1 MKFLLIN
8 FNVIIIPN
16 TSQKG
21 IFPIVKLSTVRLIFN
36 LRKHSDYKE
45 NLYLGRLM
53 NKIITLTGIL
63 CTLPVLADDIE
74 KISVFGQT
82 PLSSNISADANVI
95 GSAQIITTEDISRAQ
110 AMSLADHMR
119 NQLVSVN
126 ISDVQNNP
134 FQPDVQYRGFTA
146 SPLLG
151 LPQGIS
157 VYLNGVRFNEPFGD
171 TVNWD
176 LIPLAAL
183 DSVALY
189 SGSNPAFGQN
199 TLGGAL
205 SLKTKNGFSYT
216 DNEVDVLFGSFGQ
229 EQYSVQSGGNN
240 GDWGYYFIA
249 NSYKEDGW
257 RDFSQSELKQ
267 ALASLSYKDD
277 KNFVE
282 LTLAAN
288 DNEMTGNGAV
298 PEELMAIEGR
308 EAVYTHP
315 DRTNNDYKLI
325 SISSDSIINENL
337 SVQAN
342 GYYRQNEINSLNGDD
357 SDYEECDFDGET
369 LCEEDEED
377 ASLTPVDFVGF
388 AEGTPFSDITDT
400 IDPDDV
406 DGTLNDGATDN
417 TSYGFATQLIHVTS
431 FDNFEQEFV
440 FGLGM
445 DKADI
450 NFNSNTQFGILN
462 NDSADDD
469 RSVSSTGIFDSES
482 QVRLDVTTEQQYIF
496 ASYSMAFEQGI
507 TLNIAGRY
515 NNSHIVMNDLIDDG
529 EGSLDGNHKFN
540 RFNPAVGVNYQINNE
555 FTAKLSYSES
565 SRVPSPAELSC
576 ADEDDPCKLPNG
588 FVADPPLE
596 QVVAKTVEASL
607 LYNTDSVSAIATLFS
622 TKTIDDIIFQQAGST
637 SSEGYFVNIDKIQR
651 QGVELAY
658 SVAFEELYIGTS
670 YNYLKA
676 TFESPFV
683 SFSPVNP
690 LGANRQVTPGDIIP
704 GQPQHQIKLHAD
716 WTISQQMSVGAE
728 LIYASDSYYRGDEAN
743 ENKKIPSYSFV
754 NAYFSY
760 QINSQLSLSGKVN
773 NLFDRE
779 YETFGTYGEA
789 DEVLEGFYPDVDEP
803 YFVGPSRPRSLSVS
817 VNYKF

>member
-1 MKFLLIN
+1 MSRITALIS
-8 FNVIIIPN
+8 V
-16 TSQKG
+16 
-21 IFPIVKLSTVRLIFN
+21 
-36 LRKHSDYKE
+36 
-45 NLYLGRLM
+45 
-53 NKIITLTGIL
+53 L
-63 CTLPVLADDIE
+63 CALPVLADDIE
-74 KISVFGQT
+74 KISVIGQT
-82 PLSSNISADANVI
+82 PLSNSISADTNII
-95 GSAQIITTEDISRAQ
+95 GSAQYISVKDITRAQ
-110 AMSLADHMR
+110 ATSLADHMK

-205 SLKTKNGFSYT
+205 SLKTKNGFNYT
-216 DNEVDVLFGSFGQ
+216 DNEIDVRFGSFGQ
-229 EQYSVQSGGNN
+229 KQYTMQSGGNN
-240 GDWGYYFIA
+240 GHWGYYFIA
-249 NSYKEDGW
+249 NNYKEDGW

-267 ALASLSYKDD
+267 ALASFSYQND
-277 KNFVE
+277 NHFVE
-282 LTLAAN
+282 LLLAAN
-288 DNEMTGNGAV
+288 DNEMTGNGAA
-298 PEELMAIEGR
+298 PEELIAIEGR

-315 DRTNNDYKLI
+315 DRTNNDYKII
-325 SISSDSIINENL
+325 SIASDSVINNNL
-337 SVQAN
+337 SLQAN
-342 GYYRQNEINSLNGDD
+342 AYYRQNKINSLNGDD
-357 SDYEECDFDGET
+357 SDYEDCDFGAGET
-369 LCEEDEED
+369 LCEEDED
-377 ASLTPVDFVGF
+377 DGSLTQVDFVGYD
-388 AEGTPFSDITDT
+388 EGTLFSDIAT
-400 IDPDDV
+400 IDADVV

-417 TSYGFATQLIHVTS
+417 TSYGFATQLVHVSS
-431 FDNFEQEFV
+431 FDNYDQEIV

-450 NFNSNTQFGILN
+450 NFQSNTQFGILN
-462 NDSADDD
+462 NDSAQDD
-469 RSVSSTGIFDSES
+469 RSVSPTGFYDSES
-482 QVRLDVTTEQQYIF
+482 QVRLDVTTEQQYLF
-496 ASYSMAFEQGI
+496 ASYSMAFKYGL

-515 NNSHIVMNDLIDDG
+515 NNSHIIMNDLIDDG

-540 RFNPAVGVNYQINNE
+540 RFNPAIGVDYQINDE

-607 LYNTDSVSAIATLFS
+607 QYNTDSVSAIATIFS
-622 TKTIDDIIFQQAGST
+622 TKTVDDIIFQQAGST

-658 SVAFEELYIGTS
+658 SIAFNDISIGAS

-690 LGANRQVTPGDIIP
+690 LGANRQVSPGDIIP
-704 GQPQHQIKLHAD
+704 GQPQHQFKLHAD
-716 WTISQQMSVGAE
+716 WQINQDISIGTE
-728 LIYASDSYYRGDEAN
+728 FLYASDSYYRGDEAN
-743 ENKKIPSYSFV
+743 ENKKISSYSLI
-754 NAYFSY
+754 NAYFAY
-760 QINSQLSLSGKVN
+760 QITERFRLTAKVDN
-773 NLFDRE
+773 IFDHQ

-789 DEVLEGFYPDVDEP
+789 DEVLEDFYPDVESP
-803 YFVGPSRPRSLSVS
+803 YFVGPARPRSFSVN

>member
-1 MKFLLIN
+1 MN
-8 FNVIIIPN
+8 RIIALA
-16 TSQKG
+16 SMLCA
-21 IFPIVKLSTVRLIFN
+21 FTV
-36 LRKHSDYKE
+36 SAE
-45 NLYLGRLM
+45 G
-53 NKIITLTGIL
+53 
-63 CTLPVLADDIE
+63 IE
-74 KISVFGQT
+74 KIRVIGQT
-82 PLSSNISADANVI
+82 PLSSNMSQEKNII
-95 GSAQIITTEDISRAQ
+95 GSAQYVGAEDITRAQ
-110 AMSLADHMR
+110 ATSLADHIR

-183 DSVALY
+183 NSVALY

-205 SLKTKNGFSYT
+205 SLKTKNGFNYT
-216 DNEVDVLFGSFGQ
+216 DNEVDVRFGSFGQ
-229 EQYSVQSGGNN
+229 QQYTIQSGGNN
-240 GDWGYYFIA
+240 GDWGYYFIG

-257 RDFSQSELKQ
+257 RDFSKSELKQ
-267 ALASLSYKDD
+267 ALASFSYQND
-277 KNFVE
+277 NNYVE
-282 LTLAAN
+282 LLLAAN
-288 DNEMTGNGAV
+288 DNTMTGNGAA

-315 DRTNNDYKLI
+315 DQTNNDYKII
-325 SISSDSIINENL
+325 SLSSDSIINEQL
-337 SVQAN
+337 SFQAN
-342 GYYRQNEINSLNGDD
+342 AYYRQNKINSINGDD
-357 SDYEECDFDGET
+357 SDYEDCDFGAGET

-377 ASLTPVDFVGF
+377 GSLTMVNFVGYD
-388 AEGTPFSDITDT
+388 EGSLFSDISS
-400 IDPDDV
+400 IDADEV

-431 FDNFEQEFV
+431 FERYEQEV
-440 FGLGM
+440 IFGLGM

-450 NFNSNTQFGILN
+450 NFNSNTQFGILH
-462 NDSADDD
+462 NDSAEDD
-469 RSVSSTGIFDSES
+469 RSVSATGFFDSES
-482 QVRLDVTTEQQYIF
+482 QVRLDVTTEQQYVF
-496 ASYSMAFEQGI
+496 ASYSMAFDQGL

-515 NNSHIVMNDLIDDG
+515 NNSHIIMNDIIDDG
-529 EGSLDGNHKFN
+529 EGSLDGNHKFH
-540 RFNPAVGVNYQINNE
+540 RFNPAVGLDYQINNE

-596 QVVAKTVEASL
+596 QVVAKTIEASL
-607 LYNTDSVSAIATLFS
+607 VYNTDSVSAIATLFS
-622 TKTIDDIIFQQAGST
+622 TRTIDDIIFQQAGST
-637 SSEGYFVNIDKIQR
+637 SSEGFFVNIDKIQR
-651 QGVELAY
+651 QGLELAY
-658 SVAFEELYIGTS
+658 SVAFTEVTLGTS

-676 TFESPFV
+676 TFESPFI

-690 LGANRQVTPGDIIP
+690 RGANRQVNPGDVIP
-704 GQPQHQIKLHAD
+704 GQPQHQFKLHAD
-716 WTISQQMSVGAE
+716 WQINNEISVGTE
-728 LIYASDSYYRGDEAN
+728 LLYASDSYYRGDEAN
-743 ENKKIPSYSFV
+743 ENKKISAYSLI
-754 NAYFSY
+754 NLYFSY
-760 QINSQLSLSGKVN
+760 QITEQFRLSAKVD
-773 NLFDRE
+773 NLFDRQ
-779 YETFGTYGEA
+779 YQTFGTYGEA
-789 DEVLEGFYPDVDEP
+789 DEVLMDFYPDIDSP
-803 YFVGPSRPRSLSVS
+803 YFVGPARPRSFSVN

>member
-1 MKFLLIN
+1 M
-8 FNVIIIPN
+8 
-16 TSQKG
+16 S
-21 IFPIVKLSTVRLIFN
+21 R
-36 LRKHSDYKE
+36 
-45 NLYLGRLM
+45 
-53 NKIITLTGIL
+53 IITLTALTSLL
-63 CTLPVLADDIE
+63 CALPVLADDIE
-74 KISVFGQT
+74 KINVFGQT
-82 PLSSNISADANVI
+82 PLSNNMSEEKTII
-95 GSAQIITTEDISRAQ
+95 GSAQYISVKDITRAQ
-110 AMSLADHMR
+110 ATSLADHMR

-205 SLKTKNGFSYT
+205 SLKTKNGFNYT
-216 DNEVDVLFGSFGQ
+216 DNEADVRFGSFGQ
-229 EQYSVQSGGNN
+229 QQYTIQSGGNN
-240 GDWGYYFIA
+240 GDWGYYFIG

-257 RDFSQSELKQ
+257 RDFSKSELKQ
-267 ALASLSYKDD
+267 ALASFSYQND
-277 KNFVE
+277 NNYIE
-282 LTLAAN
+282 LLLAAN
-288 DNEMTGNGAV
+288 DNEMTGNGAA
-298 PEELMAIEGR
+298 PEELIAIEGR

-315 DRTNNDYKLI
+315 DQTNNDYKTI
-325 SISSDSIINENL
+325 SISSDSIINDQL
-337 SVQAN
+337 SLQAN
-342 GYYRQNEINSLNGDD
+342 AYYRQNKINSINGDD
-357 SDYEECDFDGET
+357 SDYEDCDFGAGET

-377 ASLTPVDFVGF
+377 GSLSLVDFVGYD
-388 AEGTPFSDITDT
+388 EGTLFSDISS
-400 IDPDDV
+400 IDADEV

-431 FDNFEQEFV
+431 FDSFEQEV
-440 FGLGM
+440 IFGLGM

-450 NFNSNTQFGILN
+450 NFNSNTQFGILH
-462 NDSADDD
+462 NDSAEDD
-469 RSVSSTGIFDSES
+469 RSVSATGFFDSES

-496 ASYSMAFEQGI
+496 ASYSMAFEQGF

-515 NNSHIVMNDLIDDG
+515 NNSHIIMNDIIDDG
-529 EGSLDGNHKFN
+529 EGSLDGNHKFH
-540 RFNPAVGVNYQINNE
+540 RFNPAVGVDYQINDE

-576 ADEDDPCKLPNG
+576 ADEEDPCKLPNG

-607 LYNTDSVSAIATLFS
+607 QYNTDSVSAIATLFS

-637 SSEGYFVNIDKIQR
+637 SSEGYFVNIDKILR

-658 SVAFEELYIGTS
+658 SVAFNEVTVGSS

-690 LGANRQVTPGDIIP
+690 RGPNRQVSPGDIIP
-704 GQPQHQIKLHAD
+704 GQPQHQFKLHAD
-716 WTISQQMSVGAE
+716 WQINQKMSVGTE
-728 LIYASDSYYRGDEAN
+728 LLYASDSYYRGDEAN
-743 ENKKIPSYSFV
+743 ENKQISAYSLV

-760 QINSQLSLSGKVN
+760 QITERFRLSAKVDN
-773 NLFDRE
+773 IFDHQ
-779 YETFGTYGEA
+779 YDTFGTYGEA
-789 DEVLEGFYPDVDEP
+789 DEVLEDFYPDIESP
-803 YFVGPSRPRSLSVS
+803 YFVGPARPRSFSVN

>member
-1 MKFLLIN
+1 MSRITALI
-8 FNVIIIPN
+8 
-16 TSQKG
+16 S
-21 IFPIVKLSTVRLIFN
+21 L
-36 LRKHSDYKE
+36 
-45 NLYLGRLM
+45 
-53 NKIITLTGIL
+53 L

-74 KISVFGQT
+74 KINIIGQT
-82 PLSSNISADANVI
+82 PLSSNMSADANII
-95 GSAQIITTEDISRAQ
+95 GSAQHVSVEDITRAQ
-110 AMSLADHMR
+110 AISLADHMR
-119 NQLVSVN
+119 NQLVSVHIN
-126 ISDVQNNP
+126 DVQNNP

-205 SLKTKNGFSYT
+205 SLKTKNGFNYT
-216 DNEVDVLFGSFGQ
+216 KNEIDVNFGSFGQ
-229 EQYSVQSGGNN
+229 KQYTIQSGGNSGN
-240 GDWGYYFIA
+240 WGYYFLA

-267 ALASLSYKDD
+267 ALGSLSYKDD
-277 KNFVE
+277 THFVE
-282 LTLAAN
+282 LLLAAN
-288 DNEMTGNGAV
+288 DNEMTGNGAA
-298 PEELMAIEGR
+298 PEELIEIEGR

-315 DRTNNDYKLI
+315 DRTNTDYKLI
-325 SISSDSIINENL
+325 SISSDSVINNSL

-342 GYYRQNEINSLNGDD
+342 AYYRQNKINSLNGDD
-357 SDYEECDFDGET
+357 SDYEECDLGAGVT

-377 ASLTPVDFVGF
+377 DSLERVEFVGYDED
-388 AEGTPFSDITDT
+388 ALFSEIST

-417 TSYGFATQLIHVTS
+417 TSYGFATQLIHVS
-431 FDNFEQEFV
+431 NFDNYDQEIV
-440 FGLGM
+440 FGLGI

-450 NFNSNTQFGILN
+450 SFNSNTQFGILH
-462 NDSADDD
+462 NDSALDD
-469 RSVSSTGIFDSES
+469 RSVSPTGVYDSES
-482 QVRLDVTTEQQYIF
+482 QVRLDVTTEQQYIY
-496 ASYSMAFEQGI
+496 ASYSMAFEYGL

-515 NNSHIVMNDLIDDG
+515 NNSHIIMNDLIDEG

-540 RFNPAVGVNYQINNE
+540 RFNPAFGLDYRINDK
-555 FTAKLSYSES
+555 FSAKLSYSES

-607 LYNTDSVSAIATLFS
+607 LYNTDSVSAIATVFT
-622 TKTIDDIIFQQAGST
+622 TKTVDDIIFQQAGST
-637 SSEGYFVNIDKIQR
+637 SSEGYFVNIDKVQR

-658 SVAFEELYIGTS
+658 TVAFNDITIGTS

-690 LGANRQVTPGDIIP
+690 LGANRQVTPGDVIP
-704 GQPQHQIKLHAD
+704 GQPQHQVKLHAD
-716 WTISQQMSVGAE
+716 WQITQDMSIGTE
-728 LIYASDSYYRGDEAN
+728 FLYASDSYYRGDEAN
-743 ENKKIPSYSFV
+743 ENKKIPSYSLV
-754 NAYFSY
+754 NAYFAY
-760 QINSQLSLSGKVN
+760 QINDNLRLTAKVDN
-773 NLFDRE
+773 VFDHE

-789 DEVLEGFYPDVDEP
+789 DEVLEDFYPDVESE
-803 YFVGPSRPRSLSVS
+803 YFVGPARPRSFSVG
-817 VNYKF
+817 VNYTF

>member
-1 MKFLLIN
+1 MNRIFALTSLL
-8 FNVIIIPN
+8 
-16 TSQKG
+16 
-21 IFPIVKLSTVRLIFN
+21 
-36 LRKHSDYKE
+36 
-45 NLYLGRLM
+45 
-53 NKIITLTGIL
+53 
-63 CTLPVLADDIE
+63 CALPVIADDIE
-74 KISVFGQT
+74 KISVIGQT
-82 PLSSNISADANVI
+82 PLSSNISSESNII
-95 GSAQIITTEDISRAQ
+95 GGAQYISSSDISRAQ
-110 AMSLADHMR
+110 ATSLADHMR

-157 VYLNGVRFNEPFGD
+157 VYLNGIRFNEPFGD

-205 SLKTKNGFSYT
+205 SLKTKNGFNYT
-216 DNEVDVLFGSFGQ
+216 SNEADVRFGSFGQ
-229 EQYSVQSGGNN
+229 QQYTIQSGGND
-240 GDWGYYFIA
+240 GTWGYYFIG

-267 ALASLSYKDD
+267 ALANFSYRDD
-277 KNFVE
+277 THSIE
-282 LTLAAN
+282 LLLAGN
-288 DNEMTGNGAV
+288 DNEMTGNGAA
-298 PEELMAIEGR
+298 PEQLIAIEGR
-308 EAVYTHP
+308 ETVYTHP
-315 DRTNNDYKLI
+315 DRTSNDYKLI
-325 SISSDSIINENL
+325 SLSSDSIIDSEL
-337 SVQAN
+337 SVQTN
-342 GYYRQNEINSLNGDD
+342 IYYRQNKINSLNGDD
-357 SDYEECDFDGET
+357 SDYEECDVGTDET

-377 ASLTPVDFVGF
+377 NSLTPVDFVGYS
-388 AEGTPFSDITDT
+388 EGTPLSDISSL
-400 IDPDDV
+400 DPDDI

-431 FDNFEQEFV
+431 FDNYDQEII

-450 NFNSNTQFGILN
+450 SFNSNTQFGILN

-469 RSVSSTGIFDSES
+469 RSVSPTGLFDSES
-482 QVRLDVTTEQQYIF
+482 QVRLDVTTEQKYLY
-496 ASYSMAFEQGI
+496 ASYSMAFDQGV
-507 TLNIAGRY
+507 TLNFAGRY
-515 NNSHIVMNDLIDDG
+515 NHSKVIMNDLIDDG
-529 EGSLDGNHKFN
+529 EGSLDGNHKFH
-540 RFNPAVGVNYQINNE
+540 RFNPAVGVDYQINDN
-555 FTAKLSYSES
+555 FKAKVSYSES

-596 QVVAKTVEASL
+596 QVVAKTIEASL
-607 LYNTDSVSAIATLFS
+607 QYNTDSVAAIATVFS
-622 TKTIDDIIFQQAGST
+622 TRTIDDIIFQQAGST
-637 SSEGYFVNIDKIQR
+637 SSEGYFVNIDKVQR

-658 SVAFEELYIGTS
+658 TVGFDDVTLGAS

-690 LGANRQVTPGDIIP
+690 LGANRQVTPGDVIP
-704 GQPQHQIKLHAD
+704 GQPQHQFKLHAD
-716 WTISQQMSVGAE
+716 WNINDDMSVGSE
-728 LIYASDSYYRGDEAN
+728 FLYASDSYYRGDEAN
-743 ENKKIPSYSFV
+743 ENKKIPSYSIINV
-754 NAYFSY
+754 YFAY
-760 QINSQLSLSGKVN
+760 QISSQLSLSAKVD

-789 DEVLEGFYPDVDEP
+789 DEVLEDFYPSVDSP
-803 YFVGPSRPRSLSVS
+803 YFVGPARPRSFSVG

>member
-1 MKFLLIN
+1 M
-8 FNVIIIPN
+8 
-16 TSQKG
+16 
-21 IFPIVKLSTVRLIFN
+21 RLIIA
-36 LRKHSDYKE
+36 LTSL
-45 NLYLGRLM
+45 LY
-53 NKIITLTGIL
+53 I
-63 CTLPVLADDIE
+63 LPVFADDIE
-74 KISVFGQT
+74 KISVIGQT
-82 PLSSNISADANVI
+82 PLSSNISEKQNII
-95 GSAQIITTEDISRAQ
+95 GSAQYISIKDITKAQ
-110 AMSLADHMR
+110 ATSLADHMR

-216 DNEVDVLFGSFGQ
+216 ANEADVRFGSFGQ
-229 EQYSVQSGGNN
+229 QQYTIQSGGNN
-240 GDWGYYFIA
+240 GHWGYYFIG
-249 NSYKEDGW
+249 NSYQEDGW

-267 ALASLSYKDD
+267 ALASFSFQDD
-277 KNFVE
+277 NNYVE
-282 LTLAAN
+282 LLLAAN
-288 DNEMTGNGAV
+288 DNEMTGNGAA
-298 PEELMAIEGR
+298 PEELIAIEGR
-308 EAVYTHP
+308 KAVYTHP
-315 DRTNNDYKLI
+315 DKTNNDYKII
-325 SISSDSIINENL
+325 SISSDSIINEQL

-342 GYYRQNEINSLNGDD
+342 AYYRQNKINSINGDD
-357 SDYEECDFDGET
+357 SDYEDCDFGAGET

-377 ASLTPVDFVGF
+377 GSLTMVNFVGYD
-388 AEGTPFSDITDT
+388 EGTLFSDITT
-400 IDPDDV
+400 IDADEV

-417 TSYGFATQLIHVTS
+417 TSYGFASQLIHVTS
-431 FDNFEQEFV
+431 FDNYEQEV
-440 FGLGM
+440 IFGLGM

-450 NFNSNTQFGILN
+450 NFKSNTQFGLLN
-462 NDSADDD
+462 NDSAEDD
-469 RSVSSTGIFDSES
+469 RSVSPTGFFDSES
-482 QVRLDVTTEQQYIF
+482 QVRLAVTTEQQYIF
-496 ASYSMAFEQGI
+496 ASYSMAFEQGL

-515 NNSHIVMNDLIDDG
+515 NNSHIIMNDLIDDG
-529 EGSLDGNHKFN
+529 EGSLDGNHKFH
-540 RFNPAVGVNYQINNE
+540 RFNPAVGLNYQLNNE
-555 FTAKLSYSES
+555 LTAKLSYSES

-596 QVVAKTVEASL
+596 QVVAKTIEASL
-607 LYNTDSVSAIATLFS
+607 QYNTDSVSAIATLFS

-658 SVAFEELYIGTS
+658 SVAFNDISIGTS

-676 TFESPFV
+676 TFESAFV

-704 GQPQHQIKLHAD
+704 GQPQHQFKLHAD
-716 WTISQQMSVGAE
+716 WQINEKVSVGTE
-728 LIYASDSYYRGDEAN
+728 LLYASDSYYRGDEAN
-743 ENKKIPSYSFV
+743 ENKKISAYSLV

-760 QINSQLSLSGKVN
+760 QMTKQFRLSAKVD
-773 NLFDRE
+773 NLFDHQ
-779 YETFGTYGEA
+779 YNTFGTYGEA
-789 DEVLEGFYPDVDEP
+789 DEVLSDFYPDIDSP
-803 YFVGPSRPRSLSVS
+803 YFVGPARPRSVS
-817 VNYKF
+817 VNVNYKF

>member
-1 MKFLLIN
+1 
-8 FNVIIIPN
+8 
-16 TSQKG
+16 
-21 IFPIVKLSTVRLIFN
+21 
-36 LRKHSDYKE
+36 
-45 NLYLGRLM
+45 M
-53 NKIITLTGIL
+53 NRIITLTGLL
-63 CTLPVLADDIE
+63 CALPVIADDIE
-74 KISVFGQT
+74 KINVIGQT
-82 PLSSNISADANVI
+82 PLSSNISAENNII
-95 GSAQIITTEDISRAQ
+95 GSAQYISTKDITRAQ
-110 AMSLADHMR
+110 ATSLADHMR

-216 DNEVDVLFGSFGQ
+216 ENEADVQFGSFGQ
-229 EQYSVQSGGNN
+229 QQYTVQSGGNDGN
-240 GDWGYYFIA
+240 WGYYFIA

-267 ALASLSYKDD
+267 ALASFSFQDD
-277 KNFVE
+277 NNYFE
-282 LTLAAN
+282 LLLAAN
-288 DNEMTGNGAV
+288 DNEMTGNGAA
-298 PEELMAIEGR
+298 PEELIAIEGR
-308 EAVYTHP
+308 ETVYTHP
-315 DRTNNDYKLI
+315 DKTNNDYKII
-325 SISSDSIINENL
+325 SISGDSTINEQL
-337 SVQAN
+337 SLQAN
-342 GYYRQNEINSLNGDD
+342 AYYRQNKINSINGDD
-357 SDYEECDFDGET
+357 SDYEDCDFGAGET

-377 ASLTPVDFVGF
+377 GSLTMVDFVGYD
-388 AEGTPFSDITDT
+388 EGTLFSDIAT
-400 IDPDDV
+400 IDPDEV

-417 TSYGFATQLIHVTS
+417 TSYGFATQLIHTTNFNN
-431 FDNFEQEFV
+431 FDQEV
-440 FGLGM
+440 IFGLGM

-450 NFNSNTQFGILN
+450 NFRSNTQFGILN
-462 NDSADDD
+462 NDSAADD
-469 RSVSSTGIFDSES
+469 RSVSPTGFFDSES
-482 QVRLDVTTEQQYIF
+482 QVRLDVTTEQQYVF
-496 ASYSMAFEQGI
+496 ASYSMVFDQGL

-515 NNSHIVMNDLIDDG
+515 NNSHIIMNDLIDDG

-540 RFNPAVGVNYQINNE
+540 RFNPAVGLDYQLTNE
-555 FTAKLSYSES
+555 FTANISYSES

-596 QVVAKTVEASL
+596 QVVAKTIEASL
-607 LYNTDSVSAIATLFS
+607 KYNTDSVSAIATLFS

-637 SSEGYFVNIDKIQR
+637 SSEGYFVNIDRVQR

-658 SVAFEELYIGTS
+658 SVAFTDVTVGTS

-690 LGANRQVTPGDIIP
+690 LGPNRQVSPGDVIP
-704 GQPQHQIKLHAD
+704 GQPQHQFKLHAD
-716 WTISQQMSVGAE
+716 WKINEKFSVGTE

-743 ENKKIPSYSFV
+743 ENKKISAYSLV

-760 QINSQLSLSGKVN
+760 QITKQLNLSAKVD
-773 NLFDRE
+773 NLFDHQ

-789 DEVLEGFYPDVDEP
+789 DEVLEDFYPDVEEP
-803 YFVGPSRPRSLSVS
+803 YFVGPARPRSFSVS

>member
-1 MKFLLIN
+1 M
-8 FNVIIIPN
+8 
-16 TSQKG
+16 S
-21 IFPIVKLSTVRLIFN
+21 R
-36 LRKHSDYKE
+36 
-45 NLYLGRLM
+45 
-53 NKIITLTGIL
+53 IITLTALTSLL
-63 CTLPVLADDIE
+63 CALPVLADDIE
-74 KISVFGQT
+74 KINVFGQT
-82 PLSSNISADANVI
+82 PLSNNMSEEKTII
-95 GSAQIITTEDISRAQ
+95 GSAQYISVKDITRAQ
-110 AMSLADHMR
+110 ATSLVDHMR

-205 SLKTKNGFSYT
+205 SLKTKNGFNYT
-216 DNEVDVLFGSFGQ
+216 DNEADVRFGSFGQ
-229 EQYSVQSGGNN
+229 QQYTIQSGGNN
-240 GDWGYYFIA
+240 GDWGYYFIG

-257 RDFSQSELKQ
+257 RDFSKSELKQ
-267 ALASLSYKDD
+267 ALASFSYQND
-277 KNFVE
+277 NNYIE
-282 LTLAAN
+282 LLLAAN
-288 DNEMTGNGAV
+288 DNEMTGNGAA
-298 PEELMAIEGR
+298 PEELIAIEGR

-315 DRTNNDYKLI
+315 DQTNNDYKTI
-325 SISSDSIINENL
+325 SISSDSIINDQL
-337 SVQAN
+337 SLQAN
-342 GYYRQNEINSLNGDD
+342 AYYRQNKINSINGDD
-357 SDYEECDFDGET
+357 SDYEDCDFGAGET

-377 ASLTPVDFVGF
+377 GSLSLVDFVGYD
-388 AEGTPFSDITDT
+388 EGTLFSDISS
-400 IDPDDV
+400 IDADEV

-431 FDNFEQEFV
+431 FDSFEQEV
-440 FGLGM
+440 IFGLGM

-450 NFNSNTQFGILN
+450 NFNSNTQFGILH
-462 NDSADDD
+462 NDSAEDD
-469 RSVSSTGIFDSES
+469 RSVSATGFFDSES

-496 ASYSMAFEQGI
+496 ASYSMAFEQGF

-515 NNSHIVMNDLIDDG
+515 NNSHIIMNDIIDDG
-529 EGSLDGNHKFN
+529 EGSLDGNHKFH
-540 RFNPAVGVNYQINNE
+540 RFNPAVGVDYQINDE

-576 ADEDDPCKLPNG
+576 ADEEDPCKLPNG

-607 LYNTDSVSAIATLFS
+607 QYNTDSVSAIATLFS

-637 SSEGYFVNIDKIQR
+637 SSEGYFVNIDKILR

-658 SVAFEELYIGTS
+658 SVAFNEVTVGSS

-676 TFESPFV
+676 TFESPFI

-690 LGANRQVTPGDIIP
+690 RGPNRQVSPGDIIP
-704 GQPQHQIKLHAD
+704 GQPQHQFKLHAD
-716 WTISQQMSVGAE
+716 WQINQKMSVGTE
-728 LIYASDSYYRGDEAN
+728 LLYASDSYYRGDEAN
-743 ENKKIPSYSFV
+743 ENKKISAYSLV

-760 QINSQLSLSGKVN
+760 QITERFRLSAKVDN
-773 NLFDRE
+773 IFDHQ
-779 YETFGTYGEA
+779 YDTFGTYGEA
-789 DEVLEGFYPDVDEP
+789 DEVLEDFYPDIESP
-803 YFVGPSRPRSLSVS
+803 YFVGPARPRSFSVN

>member
-1 MKFLLIN
+1 MSRITALI
-8 FNVIIIPN
+8 
-16 TSQKG
+16 G
-21 IFPIVKLSTVRLIFN
+21 
-36 LRKHSDYKE
+36 
-45 NLYLGRLM
+45 M
-53 NKIITLTGIL
+53 L

-74 KISVFGQT
+74 KINVIGQT
-82 PLSSNISADANVI
+82 PLSSNMSADANII
-95 GSAQIITTEDISRAQ
+95 GSAQHVSVEDIAQ
-110 AMSLADHMR
+110 AQAISLADHMR
-119 NQLVSVN
+119 NQLVSVHIN
-126 ISDVQNNP
+126 DVQNNP

-205 SLKTKNGFSYT
+205 SLKTKNGFNYT
-216 DNEVDVLFGSFGQ
+216 SNEVDARFGSFGQ
-229 EQYSVQSGGNN
+229 KQYTVQSGGNN
-240 GDWGYYFIA
+240 GTWGYYFIA
-249 NSYKEDGW
+249 NSYKEYGW

-267 ALASLSYKDD
+267 ALGSLSYQDD
-277 KNFVE
+277 THFVE
-282 LTLAAN
+282 LLLAAN
-288 DNEMTGNGAV
+288 DNEMTGNGAA
-298 PEELMAIEGR
+298 PEELIAIEGR

-315 DRTNNDYKLI
+315 DRTNIDYKLI
-325 SISSDSIINENL
+325 SIASDSVINNNL
-337 SVQAN
+337 SLQAN
-342 GYYRQNEINSLNGDD
+342 AYYRQNEIDSLNGDD
-357 SDYEECDFDGET
+357 SDYEECNLGAGET

-377 ASLTPVDFVGF
+377 DSLERVDFVGYD
-388 AEGTPFSDITDT
+388 EGTLFSDITS
-400 IDPDDV
+400 IDPDEV

-417 TSYGFATQLIHVTS
+417 TSYGFATQLVHVS
-431 FDNFEQEFV
+431 NFDNYDQEII

-450 NFNSNTQFGILN
+450 NFQSNTQFGILN
-462 NDSADDD
+462 NDSALDD
-469 RSVSSTGIFDSES
+469 RSVSPTGFYDSES

-496 ASYSMAFEQGI
+496 ASYSMAFDYGL
-507 TLNIAGRY
+507 TVNIAGRY
-515 NNSHIVMNDLIDDG
+515 NNSHIIMNDLIDEG

-540 RFNPAVGVNYQINNE
+540 RFNPAFGLDYQINDE
-555 FTAKLSYSES
+555 FSAKLSYSES

-596 QVVAKTVEASL
+596 QVVAKTIEASL
-607 LYNTDSVSAIATLFS
+607 QYNTDSVSAIATVFT

-637 SSEGYFVNIDKIQR
+637 SSEGYFVNIDKVQR

-658 SVAFEELYIGTS
+658 SVAFNDINVGTS

-690 LGANRQVTPGDIIP
+690 LGANRQVTPGDVIP
-704 GQPQHQIKLHAD
+704 GQPQHQFKLHAD
-716 WTISQQMSVGAE
+716 WQINQDMSIGTE
-728 LIYASDSYYRGDEAN
+728 FLYASDSYYRGDEAN
-743 ENKKIPSYSFV
+743 ENKKIPSYSLI
-754 NAYFSY
+754 NAYFAY
-760 QINSQLSLSGKVN
+760 QITNRLRLTAKVDN
-773 NLFDRE
+773 VFDHE

-789 DEVLEGFYPDVDEP
+789 DEVLEDFYPDVESP
-803 YFVGPSRPRSLSVS
+803 YFVGPARPRSFSVGI
-817 VNYKF
+817 NYKF

>member
-1 MKFLLIN
+1 M
-8 FNVIIIPN
+8 
-16 TSQKG
+16 S
-21 IFPIVKLSTVRLIFN
+21 R
-36 LRKHSDYKE
+36 
-45 NLYLGRLM
+45 
-53 NKIITLTGIL
+53 IITLTTLSGLL
-63 CTLPVLADDIE
+63 CALPVIAADTSDGIE
-74 KISVFGQT
+74 TINVIGQT
-82 PLSSNISADANVI
+82 PLSSNLSTETNVI
-95 GSAQIITTEDISRAQ
+95 GSAQYITTKDISRAQ
-110 AMSLADHMR
+110 ATSLADHMK

-216 DNEVDVLFGSFGQ
+216 DTELDVRLGSFGQ
-229 EQYSVQSGGNN
+229 QQYTVQSGGNKGN
-240 GDWGYYFIA
+240 WGYYFIA

-277 KNFVE
+277 RNYVE
-282 LTLAAN
+282 LLLAAN
-288 DNEMTGNGAV
+288 DNEMTGNGAA
-298 PEELMAIEGR
+298 PEELIAIEGR

-315 DRTNNDYKLI
+315 DKTNNDYKII
-325 SISSDSIINENL
+325 SISSDSVINNNL

-342 GYYRQNEINSLNGDD
+342 AYYRQNKINSINGDD
-357 SDYEECDFDGET
+357 SDYEECDFGAGET
-369 LCEEDEED
+369 LCEEDED
-377 ASLTPVDFVGF
+377 DGSLERVEFVGYDDD
-388 AEGTPFSDITDT
+388 ALFSDITSEFDA
-400 IDPDDV
+400 DDV

-417 TSYGFATQLIHVTS
+417 TSYGFATQLVHVS
-431 FDNFEQEFV
+431 NFDNYDQEV
-440 FGLGM
+440 VVGIGM

-462 NDSADDD
+462 NDSAEDD
-469 RSVSSTGIFDSES
+469 RSVSPTGFFDSES
-482 QVRLDVTTEQQYIF
+482 QVRLDVTTKQKYIF
-496 ASYSMAFEQGI
+496 ASYSMAFKQGF
-507 TLNIAGRY
+507 TLNFAGRY
-515 NNSHIVMNDLIDDG
+515 NYSHIIMNDLIDEG
-529 EGSLDGNHKFN
+529 EGSLDGNHKFH
-540 RFNPAVGVNYQINNE
+540 RFNPAVGVDYQINNE

-607 LYNTDSVSAIATLFS
+607 QYNTDKVSAIATIFS

-637 SSEGYFVNIDKIQR
+637 SSEGYFVNIDKVQR

-658 SVAFEELYIGTS
+658 SIAINNDVTIGTS

-683 SFSPVNP
+683 SFSPMNP

-704 GQPQHQIKLHAD
+704 GQPQHQFKVHAD
-716 WTISQQMSVGAE
+716 WQITPEMSIGTE
-728 LIYASDSYYRGDEAN
+728 LLYASDSYYRGDEAN
-743 ENKKIPSYSFV
+743 ENKKIPSYSLV
-754 NAYFSY
+754 NAYFAY
-760 QINSQLSLSGKVN
+760 QVTEQFRLSAKVD
-773 NLFDRE
+773 NLFDND

-789 DEVLEGFYPDVDEP
+789 DEVLEDFYPDIESP
-803 YFVGPSRPRSLSVS
+803 YFVGPARPRSVS
-817 VNYKF
+817 VNVNYKF

>member
-1 MKFLLIN
+1 MGWYLPVLLLQ
-8 FNVIIIPN
+8 VIL
-16 TSQKG
+16 QK
-21 IFPIVKLSTVRLIFN
+21 I
-36 LRKHSDYKE
+36 
-45 NLYLGRLM
+45 LYLGRLM
-53 NKIITLTGIL
+53 KKIITLTALL
-63 CTLPVLADDIE
+63 CPLTVLADDIE
-74 KISVFGQT
+74 KISILGQT
-82 PLSSNISADANVI
+82 PLSSNISTEANII
-95 GSAQIITTEDISRAQ
+95 GSAQVITTEDISRAQ
-110 AMSLADHMR
+110 ATSLADHMR

-157 VYLNGVRFNEPFGD
+157 VYMNGVRFNEPFGD

-216 DNEVDVLFGSFGQ
+216 DTEADVLFGSFGQ
-229 EQYSVQSGGNN
+229 QQYSVQSGGNDGN
-240 GDWGYYFIA
+240 WGYYFIA

-267 ALASLSYKDD
+267 ALAAFSYKDD
-277 KNFVE
+277 RNYVE
-282 LTLAAN
+282 LLLAAN
-288 DNEMTGNGAV
+288 DNEMTGNGAA
-298 PEELMAIEGR
+298 PEELIAIEGR
-308 EAVYTHP
+308 DAVYTHP
-315 DRTNNDYKLI
+315 DRTKNDYKLI
-325 SISSDSIINENL
+325 SISSDSIINDNL

-342 GYYRQNEINSLNGDD
+342 AYYRQNEINSLNGDD
-357 SDYEECDFDGET
+357 SDYEECGET
-369 LCEEDEED
+369 LCEEDED
-377 ASLTPVDFVGF
+377 DGSLTPVDFVGYS
-388 AEGTPFSDITDT
+388 EGTPLSAISILDADEI
-400 IDPDDV
+400 

-431 FDNFEQEFV
+431 FDNYDQEII

-462 NDSADDD
+462 NDSAEDD
-469 RSVSSTGIFDSES
+469 RSVSPTGFFDNES

-496 ASYSMAFEQGI
+496 ASYSMAFDQGL

-529 EGSLDGNHKFN
+529 EGSLDGNHKFH
-540 RFNPAVGVNYQINNE
+540 RFNPAVGLNYQINNE

-607 LYNTDSVSAIATLFS
+607 LYNTDSVAAIATIFS
-622 TKTIDDIIFQQAGST
+622 TKTIDDIIFQQAGSK
-637 SSEGYFVNIDKIQR
+637 SSEGYFVNIDKILR

-658 SVAFEELYIGTS
+658 SVAFNDVTVGTS

-690 LGANRQVTPGDIIP
+690 LGANRQVNPGDVIP
-704 GQPQHQIKLHAD
+704 GQPQHQIKVHAD
-716 WTISQQMSVGAE
+716 WAINQQVSIGAE

-743 ENKKIPSYSFV
+743 ENKKISAYSFV
-754 NAYFSY
+754 NAYVSY
-760 QINSQLSLSGKVN
+760 QINNQLNVSAKVD

-789 DEVLEGFYPDVDEP
+789 DEVLEDFYPDVEEP
-803 YFVGPSRPRSLSVS
+803 YFVGPSRPRSFSVS

>member
-1 MKFLLIN
+1 MNRLFA
-8 FNVIIIPN
+8 
-16 TSQKG
+16 
-21 IFPIVKLSTVRLIFN
+21 LS
-36 LRKHSDYKE
+36 S
-45 NLYLGRLM
+45 
-53 NKIITLTGIL
+53 IL
-63 CTLPVLADDIE
+63 CAFPVLADDIE

-82 PLSSNISADANVI
+82 PLSSNISTDANVI

-110 AMSLADHMR
+110 ATSLADHMR

-205 SLKTKNGFSYT
+205 ALKTKNGFNYT
-216 DNEVDVLFGSFGQ
+216 SNEADVRFGSFGQ
-229 EQYSVQSGGNN
+229 QQYTIQSGGNN
-240 GDWGYYFIA
+240 GNWGYYFIG
-249 NSYKEDGW
+249 STYKEDGW

-267 ALASLSYKDD
+267 ALANFSYQGETH
-277 KNFVE
+277 NIE
-282 LTLAAN
+282 LLVAGN
-288 DNEMTGNGAV
+288 DNEMTGNGAA
-298 PEELMAIEGR
+298 PEELIAIEGR
-308 EAVYTHP
+308 ETVYTHP
-315 DRTNNDYKLI
+315 DRTSNEYKLI
-325 SISSDSIINENL
+325 SLSSDSIINDDL
-337 SVQAN
+337 SFQAN
-342 GYYRQNEINSLNGDD
+342 AYYRQNKINSLNGDD
-357 SDYEECDFDGET
+357 SDYEECDLGAGET
-369 LCEEDEED
+369 LCEEDEGGGPPEM
-377 ASLTPVDFVGF
+377 VDFVGYS
-388 AEGTPFSDITDT
+388 EGTPLSDISTLDA
-400 IDPDDV
+400 DDI

-417 TSYGFATQLIHVTS
+417 TSYGLATQLIHVTS
-431 FDNFEQEFV
+431 FDSFDQEV
-440 FGLGM
+440 IFGLGM

-450 NFNSNTQFGILN
+450 SFKSNTQFGILN

-469 RSVSSTGIFDSES
+469 RSVSATGLFDSES
-482 QVRLDVTTEQQYIF
+482 QVRLDVTTEQKYLY
-496 ASYSMAFEQGI
+496 ASYSMAFEQGV
-507 TLNIAGRY
+507 TLNFAGRY
-515 NNSHIVMNDLIDDG
+515 NHSKVIMNDLIDDG

-540 RFNPAVGVNYQINNE
+540 RFNPAVGVDYQINDN
-555 FTAKLSYSES
+555 FKAKVSYSES

-596 QVVAKTVEASL
+596 QVVAKTVEASIQ
-607 LYNTDSVSAIATLFS
+607 YNTDSVAAIATVFS
-622 TKTIDDIIFQQAGST
+622 TRTIDDIIFQQAGST
-637 SSEGYFVNIDKIQR
+637 SSEGYFVNIDKVQR
-651 QGVELAY
+651 QGIELAY
-658 SVAFEELYIGTS
+658 TVAINNVTLGTS

-690 LGANRQVTPGDIIP
+690 LGANRQVNPGDVIP
-704 GQPQHQIKLHAD
+704 GQPQHQFKLHAD
-716 WTISQQMSVGAE
+716 WQINDDMSIGSE
-728 LIYASDSYYRGDEAN
+728 FLYASDSYYRGDEAN
-743 ENKKIPSYSFV
+743 ENKKIPSYSLINV
-754 NAYFSY
+754 YFAY
-760 QINSQLSLSGKVN
+760 QISSQLSLSAKVD

-789 DEVLEGFYPDVDEP
+789 DEVLEDFYPSVDSP
-803 YFVGPSRPRSLSVS
+803 YFVGPARPRSFSVG

>member
-1 MKFLLIN
+1 MNRIFALTSLL
-8 FNVIIIPN
+8 
-16 TSQKG
+16 
-21 IFPIVKLSTVRLIFN
+21 
-36 LRKHSDYKE
+36 
-45 NLYLGRLM
+45 
-53 NKIITLTGIL
+53 
-63 CTLPVLADDIE
+63 CALPVLADDIE
-74 KISVFGQT
+74 KISVIGQT
-82 PLSSNISADANVI
+82 PLSSNIATDANII
-95 GSAQIITTEDISRAQ
+95 GSAQFISTEDITRAQ
-110 AMSLADHMR
+110 ATSLADHMR
-119 NQLVSVN
+119 NQLVSVT

-205 SLKTKNGFSYT
+205 SLKTKNGFNYT
-216 DNEVDVLFGSFGQ
+216 TNEADVRFGSFGQ
-229 EQYSVQSGGNN
+229 QQYTVQSGGNN
-240 GDWGYYFIA
+240 GNWGYYFIA

-267 ALASLSYKDD
+267 ALASFSFQDD
-277 KNFVE
+277 DNYFE
-282 LTLAAN
+282 LLLAAN
-288 DNEMTGNGAV
+288 DNEMTGNGAA
-298 PEELMAIEGR
+298 PEELIAIEGR
-308 EAVYTHP
+308 ETVYTHP
-315 DRTNNDYKLI
+315 DRTNNDYQLI
-325 SISSDSIINENL
+325 SISSDSVINDNL

-342 GYYRQNEINSLNGDD
+342 AYYRQNKINSINGDD
-357 SDYEECDFDGET
+357 SDYEDCDFGAGET
-369 LCEEDEED
+369 LCEEDED
-377 ASLTPVDFVGF
+377 DGSLTMVDFVGYD
-388 AEGTPFSDITDT
+388 EGTLFSDIST
-400 IDPDDV
+400 IDPDEV

-431 FDNFEQEFV
+431 FDNFEQEFI

-450 NFNSNTQFGILN
+450 SFNSNTQFGILN
-462 NDSADDD
+462 NDSAEDD
-469 RSVSSTGIFDSES
+469 RSVSATGFFDSES
-482 QVRLDVTTEQQYIF
+482 QVRLDVTTKQQYAF
-496 ASYSMAFEQGI
+496 ASYSMAFNYGL

-515 NNSHIVMNDLIDDG
+515 NNSHIIMNDIIDDG

-540 RFNPAVGVNYQINNE
+540 RFNPAVGLDYKINNE
-555 FTAKLSYSES
+555 FSAKLSYSES

-596 QVVAKTVEASL
+596 QVVAKTVEASIQ
-607 LYNTDSVSAIATLFS
+607 YNTDSVSAIATLFS

-637 SSEGYFVNIDKIQR
+637 SSEGYFVNIDKVLR

-658 SVAFEELYIGTS
+658 SVAFDEVTVGTS

-690 LGANRQVTPGDIIP
+690 LGANRQVSPGDVIP
-704 GQPQHQIKLHAD
+704 GQPQHQFKLHAD
-716 WTISQQMSVGAE
+716 WQINQDISVGTE
-728 LIYASDSYYRGDEAN
+728 LLYSSDSYYRGDEAN
-743 ENKKIPSYSFV
+743 ENKKISAYSLV
-754 NAYFSY
+754 NVYFSY
-760 QINSQLSLSGKVN
+760 QITSQLNLSAKVDN
-773 NLFDRE
+773 VFDHQ

-789 DEVLEGFYPDVDEP
+789 DEVLEDFYPDVEEP
-803 YFVGPSRPRSLSVS
+803 YFVGPARPRSFSVG

>member
-1 MKFLLIN
+1 M
-8 FNVIIIPN
+8 
-16 TSQKG
+16 S
-21 IFPIVKLSTVRLIFN
+21 R
-36 LRKHSDYKE
+36 
-45 NLYLGRLM
+45 
-53 NKIITLTGIL
+53 IITLTALTSLL
-63 CTLPVLADDIE
+63 CALPVLADDIE
-74 KISVFGQT
+74 KINVFGQT
-82 PLSSNISADANVI
+82 PLSNNMSEEKTII
-95 GSAQIITTEDISRAQ
+95 GSAQYISVKDITRAQ
-110 AMSLADHMR
+110 ATSLADHMR

-205 SLKTKNGFSYT
+205 SLKTKNGFNYT
-216 DNEVDVLFGSFGQ
+216 DNEADVRFGSFGQ
-229 EQYSVQSGGNN
+229 QQYTIQSGGNN
-240 GDWGYYFIA
+240 GDWGYYFIG

-257 RDFSQSELKQ
+257 RDFSKSELKQ
-267 ALASLSYKDD
+267 ALASFSYQND
-277 KNFVE
+277 NNYIE
-282 LTLAAN
+282 LLLAAN
-288 DNEMTGNGAV
+288 DNEMTGNGAA
-298 PEELMAIEGR
+298 PEELIAIEGR

-315 DRTNNDYKLI
+315 DQTNNDYKTI
-325 SISSDSIINENL
+325 SISSDSIINDQL
-337 SVQAN
+337 SLQAN
-342 GYYRQNEINSLNGDD
+342 AYYRQNKINSINGDD
-357 SDYEECDFDGET
+357 SDYEDCDFGAGET

-377 ASLTPVDFVGF
+377 GSLSLVDFVGYD
-388 AEGTPFSDITDT
+388 EGTLFSDISS
-400 IDPDDV
+400 IDADEV

-431 FDNFEQEFV
+431 FDSFEQEV
-440 FGLGM
+440 IFGLGM

-450 NFNSNTQFGILN
+450 NFNSNTQFGILH
-462 NDSADDD
+462 NDSAEDD
-469 RSVSSTGIFDSES
+469 RSVSATGFFDSES

-496 ASYSMAFEQGI
+496 ASYSMAFEQGF

-515 NNSHIVMNDLIDDG
+515 NNSHIIMNDIIDDG
-529 EGSLDGNHKFN
+529 EGSLDGNHKFH
-540 RFNPAVGVNYQINNE
+540 RFNPAVGVDYQINDE

-576 ADEDDPCKLPNG
+576 ADEEDPCKLPNG

-607 LYNTDSVSAIATLFS
+607 QYNTDSVSAIATLFS

-637 SSEGYFVNIDKIQR
+637 SSEGYFVNIDKILR

-658 SVAFEELYIGTS
+658 SVAFNEVTVGSS

-690 LGANRQVTPGDIIP
+690 RGPNRQVSPGDIIP
-704 GQPQHQIKLHAD
+704 GQPQHQFKLHAD
-716 WTISQQMSVGAE
+716 WQINQKMSVGTE
-728 LIYASDSYYRGDEAN
+728 LLYASDSYYRGDEAN
-743 ENKKIPSYSFV
+743 ENKKISAYSLV

-760 QINSQLSLSGKVN
+760 QITERFRLSAKVD
-773 NLFDRE
+773 NLFDHQ
-779 YETFGTYGEA
+779 YDTFGTYGEA
-789 DEVLEGFYPDVDEP
+789 DEVLEDFYPDIESP
-803 YFVGPSRPRSLSVS
+803 YFVGPARPRSFSVN

>member
-1 MKFLLIN
+1 MDEHIPVLLLH
-8 FNVIIIPN
+8 VILE
-16 TSQKG
+16 K
-21 IFPIVKLSTVRLIFN
+21 
-36 LRKHSDYKE
+36 
-45 NLYLGRLM
+45 NLYLGKHM
-53 NKIITLTGIL
+53 KKIITLSSLL
-63 CTLPVLADDIE
+63 CSLPVLADDIE
-74 KISVFGQT
+74 KISVLGQT
-82 PLSSNISADANVI
+82 PLSSNISTEANII
-95 GSAQIITTEDISRAQ
+95 GSAQFITNEDITRAQ
-110 AMSLADHMR
+110 ATSLADHMR

-176 LIPLAAL
+176 LIPLNAL

-216 DNEVDVLFGSFGQ
+216 DTELDVQFGSFGQ
-229 EQYSVQSGGNN
+229 KQYSVQSGGNSGN
-240 GDWGYYFIA
+240 WGYYFIA

-267 ALASLSYKDD
+267 ALGALSYKDD
-277 KNFVE
+277 SNYVE
-282 LTLAAN
+282 LLLAAN
-288 DNEMTGNGAV
+288 DNEMTGNGAA
-298 PEELMAIEGR
+298 PEELIAIEGR

-315 DRTNNDYKLI
+315 DRTNIDYKII
-325 SISSDSIINENL
+325 SISSDSVINENL

-342 GYYRQNEINSLNGDD
+342 AYYRQNDINSLNGDD
-357 SDYEECDFDGET
+357 SDYEECSLADLGEPGSGET
-369 LCEEDEED
+369 LCEEDED
-377 ASLTPVDFVGF
+377 DGSLERVEFVGF
-388 AEGTPFSDITDT
+388 DDDDLFSDIAPH
-400 IDPDDV
+400 IDPDEV

-417 TSYGFATQLIHVTS
+417 TSYGFATQLIHVSS
-431 FDNFEQEFV
+431 FDNFEQEV
-440 FGLGM
+440 IFGLGM

-450 NFNSNTQFGILN
+450 NFQSNTQFGILH
-462 NDSADDD
+462 NDSAEDD
-469 RSVSSTGIFDSES
+469 RSVSPTGFYDSES
-482 QVRLDVTTEQQYIF
+482 QVRLDVTTEQQYLY
-496 ASYSMAFEQGI
+496 ASYSMAFEHGL

-515 NNSHIVMNDLIDDG
+515 NNSHIVMNDLIDEG
-529 EGSLDGNHKFN
+529 EGSLNGNHKFN
-540 RFNPAVGVNYQINNE
+540 RFNPAVGLNYQVNNE
-555 FTAKLSYSES
+555 ITAKVSYSES

-596 QVVAKTVEASL
+596 QVVAKTIEASL
-607 LYNTDSVSAIATLFS
+607 QYNTNSVAAIATVFS
-622 TKTIDDIIFQQAGST
+622 TRTVDDIIFQQAGST
-637 SSEGYFVNIDKIQR
+637 SSEGYFVNIDKVQR

-658 SVAFEELYIGTS
+658 SVAFEEVNLGAS

-683 SFSPVNP
+683 SFSPQNP
-690 LGANRQVTPGDIIP
+690 LGADRQVNPGDVIP

-716 WTISQQMSVGAE
+716 WNINQQMSLGAE
-728 LIYASDSYYRGDEAN
+728 LVYASDSYYRGDEAN
-743 ENKKIPSYSFV
+743 ENKKIPSYAFV
-754 NAYFSY
+754 NAYFAY
-760 QINSQLSLSGKVN
+760 QINNNLNVSAKVD

-789 DEVLEGFYPDVDEP
+789 DEVLEDFYPDVEEP
-803 YFVGPSRPRSLSVS
+803 YFVGPSRPRSVSVN

>member
-277 KNFVE
+277 RNFVE

>member
-1 MKFLLIN
+1 
-8 FNVIIIPN
+8 
-16 TSQKG
+16 
-21 IFPIVKLSTVRLIFN
+21 
-36 LRKHSDYKE
+36 
-45 NLYLGRLM
+45 M
-53 NKIITLTGIL
+53 NRIITLAGLL
-63 CTLPVLADDIE
+63 CALPVLADDIE
-74 KISVFGQT
+74 KISVLGQT
-82 PLSSNISADANVI
+82 PLSSNIATDANII
-95 GSAQIITTEDISRAQ
+95 GSAQFISTKDITRAQ
-110 AMSLADHMR
+110 ATSLADHMR

-205 SLKTKNGFSYT
+205 SLKTKSGFSYT
-216 DNEVDVLFGSFGQ
+216 GTEADVQFGSFGQ
-229 EQYSVQSGGNN
+229 QQYTLQSGGNN
-240 GDWGYYFIA
+240 GNWGYYFIA

-267 ALASLSYKDD
+267 ALASFSYQDD
-277 KNFVE
+277 RNYVE
-282 LTLAAN
+282 FLLAAN
-288 DNEMTGNGAV
+288 DNEMTGNGAA
-298 PEELMAIEGR
+298 PEKLMSIEGR
-308 EAVYTHP
+308 ETVYTHP
-315 DRTNNDYKLI
+315 DRTNNDYQLI
-325 SISSDSIINENL
+325 SISSDSVINDNL

-342 GYYRQNEINSLNGDD
+342 AYYRQNKINSINGDD
-357 SDYEECDFDGET
+357 SDYEDCDFGAGET

-377 ASLTPVDFVGF
+377 DSLEMVDFVGYD
-388 AEGTPFSDITDT
+388 EGALFSVIAPH
-400 IDPDDV
+400 IDPDEV
-406 DGTLNDGATDN
+406 DGTLNDGATKN
-417 TSYGFATQLIHVTS
+417 TSYGLATQLIHISS
-431 FDNFEQEFV
+431 FENFDQEV
-440 FGLGM
+440 IFGLGM

-450 NFNSNTQFGILN
+450 NFRSNTQFGILN
-462 NDSADDD
+462 NDSAEDD
-469 RSVSSTGIFDSES
+469 RSVSPTGFFDSES
-482 QVRLDVTTEQQYIF
+482 QVRLDVTTEQQYLF
-496 ASYSMAFEQGI
+496 ASYSMAFDQGI

-515 NNSHIVMNDLIDDG
+515 NNSHIIMNDLIDDG
-529 EGSLDGNHKFN
+529 EGSLDGNHKFH
-540 RFNPAVGVNYQINNE
+540 RFNPAVGLDYQLNEE
-555 FTAKLSYSES
+555 FTANISYSES

-596 QVVAKTVEASL
+596 QVIAKTIEASL
-607 LYNTDSVSAIATLFS
+607 KYNTDSVAAIATLFS
-622 TKTIDDIIFQQAGST
+622 TKTIDDIIFQQAGSI
-637 SSEGYFVNIDKIQR
+637 SSEGYFVNIDKVQR

-658 SVAFEELYIGTS
+658 SVAFTDVNVGAS

-690 LGANRQVTPGDIIP
+690 LGPNRQVSPGDVIP
-704 GQPQHQIKLHAD
+704 GQPQHQFKLHAD
-716 WTISQQMSVGAE
+716 WKINEKLSLGTE

-743 ENKKIPSYSFV
+743 ENKKISSYSLV

-760 QINSQLSLSGKVN
+760 QLTKQLTLSAKVD
-773 NLFDRE
+773 NLFDNE

-789 DEVLEGFYPDVDEP
+789 DEVLEDFYPDIEEP
-803 YFVGPSRPRSLSVS
+803 YFVGPSRPRSFSIG

>member
-1 MKFLLIN
+1 MSRITALIS
-8 FNVIIIPN
+8 V
-16 TSQKG
+16 
-21 IFPIVKLSTVRLIFN
+21 
-36 LRKHSDYKE
+36 
-45 NLYLGRLM
+45 
-53 NKIITLTGIL
+53 L

-74 KISVFGQT
+74 KINIIGQT
-82 PLSSNISADANVI
+82 PLSSNMSADANII
-95 GSAQIITTEDISRAQ
+95 GSAQHVSVEDITRAQ
-110 AMSLADHMR
+110 AISLADHMR
-119 NQLVSVN
+119 NQLVSVHIN
-126 ISDVQNNP
+126 DVQNNP

-205 SLKTKNGFSYT
+205 SLKTKNGFNYT
-216 DNEVDVLFGSFGQ
+216 KNEIDVNFGSFGQ
-229 EQYSVQSGGNN
+229 KQYTIQSGGNSGN
-240 GDWGYYFIA
+240 WGYYFLA

-267 ALASLSYKDD
+267 ALGSLSYKDD
-277 KNFVE
+277 THFVE
-282 LTLAAN
+282 LLLAAN
-288 DNEMTGNGAV
+288 DNEMTGNGAA
-298 PEELMAIEGR
+298 PEELIEIEGR

-315 DRTNNDYKLI
+315 DRTNTDYKLI
-325 SISSDSIINENL
+325 SISSDSVINNSL

-342 GYYRQNEINSLNGDD
+342 AYYRQNKINSLNGDD
-357 SDYEECDFDGET
+357 SDYEECDLGAGVT

-377 ASLTPVDFVGF
+377 DSLERVEFVGYDED
-388 AEGTPFSDITDT
+388 ALFSEIST

-417 TSYGFATQLIHVTS
+417 TSYGFATQLIHVS
-431 FDNFEQEFV
+431 NFDNYDQEIV
-440 FGLGM
+440 FGLGI

-450 NFNSNTQFGILN
+450 SFNSNTQFGILH
-462 NDSADDD
+462 NDSALDD
-469 RSVSSTGIFDSES
+469 RSVSPTGVYDSES
-482 QVRLDVTTEQQYIF
+482 QVRLDVTTEQQYIY
-496 ASYSMAFEQGI
+496 ASYSMAFEYGL

-515 NNSHIVMNDLIDDG
+515 NNSHIIMNDLIDEG

-540 RFNPAVGVNYQINNE
+540 RFNPAFGLDYRINDK
-555 FTAKLSYSES
+555 FSAKLSYSES

-607 LYNTDSVSAIATLFS
+607 LYNTDSVSAIATVFT
-622 TKTIDDIIFQQAGST
+622 TKTVDDIIFQQAGST
-637 SSEGYFVNIDKIQR
+637 SSEGYFVNIDKVQR

-658 SVAFEELYIGTS
+658 TVAFNDITIGTS

-690 LGANRQVTPGDIIP
+690 LGANRQVTPGDVIP
-704 GQPQHQIKLHAD
+704 GQPQHQVKLHAD
-716 WTISQQMSVGAE
+716 WQITQDMSIGTE
-728 LIYASDSYYRGDEAN
+728 FLYASDSYYRGDEAN
-743 ENKKIPSYSFV
+743 ENKKIPSYSLV
-754 NAYFSY
+754 NAYFAY
-760 QINSQLSLSGKVN
+760 QINDNLRLTAKVDN
-773 NLFDRE
+773 VFDHE

-789 DEVLEGFYPDVDEP
+789 DEVLEDFYPDVESE
-803 YFVGPSRPRSLSVS
+803 YFVGPARPRSFSVG
-817 VNYKF
+817 VNYTF

>member
-1 MKFLLIN
+1 
-8 FNVIIIPN
+8 
-16 TSQKG
+16 
-21 IFPIVKLSTVRLIFN
+21 
-36 LRKHSDYKE
+36 
-45 NLYLGRLM
+45 M
-53 NKIITLTGIL
+53 NKIIALTGIL
-63 CTLPVLADDIE
+63 CALPVLADDIE
-74 KISVFGQT
+74 KINVFGQT
-82 PLSSNISADANVI
+82 PLSSNISTDANVI

-183 DSVALY
+183 NSVALY

-229 EQYSVQSGGNN
+229 QQYSVQSGGNN
-240 GDWGYYFIA
+240 GNWGYYFIA

-277 KNFVE
+277 RNFVE

-288 DNEMTGNGAV
+288 DNEMTGNGAA
-298 PEELMAIEGR
+298 PEELIAIEGR

-325 SISSDSIINENL
+325 SISSDSTINENL

-342 GYYRQNEINSLNGDD
+342 AYYRQNKINSLNGDD
-357 SDYEECDFDGET
+357 SDYEECDFGGET

-377 ASLTPVDFVGF
+377 DSLTPVDFVGF
-388 AEGTPFSDITDT
+388 AKGTPFSDITDT

-417 TSYGFATQLIHVTS
+417 TSYGFTTQLIHLKS
-431 FDNFEQEFV
+431 FDNFEQELV

-469 RSVSSTGIFDSES
+469 RSVSPTGIFDSES

-496 ASYSMAFEQGI
+496 TSYSMAFEHGL

-540 RFNPAVGVNYQINNE
+540 SFNPAVGLNYQINNE
-555 FTAKLSYSES
+555 FTAKLSYSQS

-588 FVADPPLE
+588 FVADPPLD

-607 LYNTDSVSAIATLFS
+607 QYNTDSVAAIATVFS
-622 TKTIDDIIFQQAGST
+622 TETVDDIIFQQAGST
-637 SSEGYFVNIDKIQR
+637 SSEGYFVNIDKVQR

-658 SVAFEELYIGTS
+658 SVAFEDIYIGTS

-690 LGANRQVTPGDIIP
+690 LGANRQVTPGDVIP

-716 WTISQQMSVGAE
+716 WTINQQISVGTE
-728 LIYASDSYYRGDEAN
+728 LIYASDAYYRGDEAN

-760 QINSQLSLSGKVN
+760 QINSQLNLSAKVN

-789 DEVLEGFYPDVDEP
+789 DEVLEDFYPDVEEP

>member
-1 MKFLLIN
+1 M
-8 FNVIIIPN
+8 
-16 TSQKG
+16 S
-21 IFPIVKLSTVRLIFN
+21 R
-36 LRKHSDYKE
+36 
-45 NLYLGRLM
+45 
-53 NKIITLTGIL
+53 IITLTALTSLL
-63 CTLPVLADDIE
+63 CALPVLADDIE
-74 KISVFGQT
+74 KINVFGQT
-82 PLSSNISADANVI
+82 PLSNNISEEKTII
-95 GSAQIITTEDISRAQ
+95 GSAQYISVKDITRAQ
-110 AMSLADHMR
+110 ATSLADHMR

-205 SLKTKNGFSYT
+205 SLKTKNGFNYT
-216 DNEVDVLFGSFGQ
+216 DNEVDFRFGSFGQ
-229 EQYSVQSGGNN
+229 QQYTVQSGGNN
-240 GDWGYYFIA
+240 GNWGYYFIG
-249 NSYKEDGW
+249 NNYQEEGW

-267 ALASLSYKDD
+267 ALAAFSYQND
-277 KNFVE
+277 NNYVE
-282 LTLAAN
+282 LLLAAN
-288 DNEMTGNGAV
+288 DNEMTGNGAA
-298 PEELMAIEGR
+298 PEELIAIEGR

-315 DRTNNDYKLI
+315 DQTNNDYKTI
-325 SISSDSIINENL
+325 SISSDSIINEQL
-337 SVQAN
+337 SLQAN
-342 GYYRQNEINSLNGDD
+342 AYYRQNKINSINGDD
-357 SDYEECDFDGET
+357 SDYEDCDFGSGET

-377 ASLTPVDFVGF
+377 GSLSLVDFVGYD
-388 AEGTPFSDITDT
+388 EGTLFSDISP
-400 IDPDDV
+400 IDADKV

-417 TSYGFATQLIHVTS
+417 ASYGFASQLVHVTS
-431 FDNFEQEFV
+431 FDSYEQEV
-440 FGLGM
+440 IFGLGM

-450 NFNSNTQFGILN
+450 NFNSNTQFGLLH
-462 NDSADDD
+462 NDYAEDD
-469 RSVSSTGIFDSES
+469 RSVSATGFFDSES

-496 ASYSMAFEQGI
+496 ASYSMAFEQGL

-515 NNSHIVMNDLIDDG
+515 NNSHIIMNDLIDDG
-529 EGSLDGNHKFN
+529 EGSLDGDHKFH
-540 RFNPAVGVNYQINNE
+540 RFNPAFGLDYQINNE

-607 LYNTDSVSAIATLFS
+607 QYNTDSVSAIATLFS

-637 SSEGYFVNIDKIQR
+637 SSEGYFVNIDKILR

-658 SVAFEELYIGTS
+658 SVAFNEVTVGTS

-690 LGANRQVTPGDIIP
+690 RGPNRQVSPGDVIP
-704 GQPQHQIKLHAD
+704 GQPQHQFKLHAD
-716 WTISQQMSVGAE
+716 WQINQKMNLGTE
-728 LIYASDSYYRGDEAN
+728 LLYASDSYYRGDEAN
-743 ENKKIPSYSFV
+743 ENKKISAYSLV

-760 QINSQLSLSGKVN
+760 QITERFRLSAKVD
-773 NLFDRE
+773 NLFDHQ
-779 YETFGTYGEA
+779 YNTFGTYGEA
-789 DEVLEGFYPDVDEP
+789 DEVLGDFYPDIESP
-803 YFVGPSRPRSLSVS
+803 YFVGPARPRSFSVN

>member
-1 MKFLLIN
+1 MNRNRISALI
-8 FNVIIIPN
+8 
-16 TSQKG
+16 
-21 IFPIVKLSTVRLIFN
+21 TV
-36 LRKHSDYKE
+36 
-45 NLYLGRLM
+45 
-53 NKIITLTGIL
+53 L
-63 CTLPVLADDIE
+63 CALPALADDIE
-74 KISVFGQT
+74 KINVIGQT
-82 PLSSNISADANVI
+82 PLSRNMSVDASII
-95 GSAQIITTEDISRAQ
+95 GSAQHISVEDITRAQ
-110 AMSLADHMR
+110 AISLADHMR
-119 NQLVSVN
+119 NQLVSVHIN
-126 ISDVQNNP
+126 DVQNNP

-205 SLKTKNGFSYT
+205 SLKTKNGFNYT
-216 DNEVDVLFGSFGQ
+216 KNEVDVNFGSFGQ
-229 EQYSVQSGGNN
+229 KQYTIQSGGNN
-240 GDWGYYFIA
+240 GNWGYYFIA

-267 ALASLSYKDD
+267 ALGSLSYKDD
-277 KNFVE
+277 THFVE
-282 LTLAAN
+282 LLLAAN
-288 DNEMTGNGAV
+288 DNEMTGNGAA
-298 PEELMAIEGR
+298 PEELIEIEGR

-315 DRTNNDYKLI
+315 DRTNTDYKLI
-325 SISSDSIINENL
+325 SIASDSVINNSL

-342 GYYRQNEINSLNGDD
+342 AYYRQNKINSLNGDD
-357 SDYEECDFDGET
+357 SDYEECDFGAGVT

-377 ASLTPVDFVGF
+377 DSLERVEFVGYDED
-388 AEGTPFSDITDT
+388 ALFSEIST

-417 TSYGFATQLIHVTS
+417 TSYGFATQLVHVS
-431 FDNFEQEFV
+431 NFDNYDQEIV

-450 NFNSNTQFGILN
+450 SFNSNTQFGILH
-462 NDSADDD
+462 NDSALDD
-469 RSVSSTGIFDSES
+469 RSVSPTGVYDSES
-482 QVRLDVTTEQQYIF
+482 QVRLDVTTEQQYLY
-496 ASYSMAFEQGI
+496 ASYSMAFDYGL

-515 NNSHIVMNDLIDDG
+515 NNSHIIMNDLIDEG

-540 RFNPAVGVNYQINNE
+540 RFNPAVGLDYKINDE
-555 FTAKLSYSES
+555 FSAKLSYSES

-607 LYNTDSVSAIATLFS
+607 LYNTDSVSAIATVFT
-622 TKTIDDIIFQQAGST
+622 TKTVDDIIFQQAGST
-637 SSEGYFVNIDKIQR
+637 SSEGYFVNIDKVQR

-658 SVAFEELYIGTS
+658 TVAFNDVTIGTS

-704 GQPQHQIKLHAD
+704 GQPQHQVKLHAD
-716 WTISQQMSVGAE
+716 WQITQDMSIGTE
-728 LIYASDSYYRGDEAN
+728 FLYASDSYYRGDEAN
-743 ENKKIPSYSFV
+743 ENKKIPSYSLV
-754 NAYFSY
+754 NAYFAY
-760 QINSQLSLSGKVN
+760 QINDNFRLTAKVDN
-773 NLFDRE
+773 VFDHE

-789 DEVLEGFYPDVDEP
+789 DEVLEDFYPDVESE
-803 YFVGPSRPRSLSVS
+803 YFVGPARPRSFSVG
-817 VNYKF
+817 VNYTF

>member
-1 MKFLLIN
+1 MASPYITFTRYITK
-8 FNVIIIPN
+8 
-16 TSQKG
+16 
-21 IFPIVKLSTVRLIFN
+21 
-36 LRKHSDYKE
+36 

-74 KISVFGQT
+74 KISIFGQT
-82 PLSSNISADANVI
+82 PLSSNISTDANVI

-229 EQYSVQSGGNN
+229 QQYSVQSGGNN
-240 GDWGYYFIA
+240 GNWGYYFIA

-277 KNFVE
+277 RNFVE

-288 DNEMTGNGAV
+288 DNEMTGNGAA
-298 PEELMAIEGR
+298 PEELIAIEGR

-342 GYYRQNEINSLNGDD
+342 AYYRQNEINSLNGDD
-357 SDYEECDFDGET
+357 SDYEECDFGGET

-377 ASLTPVDFVGF
+377 DSLTPVDFVGF
-388 AEGTPFSDITDT
+388 DEGTPFSDITQT

-417 TSYGFATQLIHVTS
+417 TSYGFATQLIHITS

-469 RSVSSTGIFDSES
+469 RSVSPTGIFDSKS

-496 ASYSMAFEQGI
+496 ASYSMAFEHGL

-515 NNSHIVMNDLIDDG
+515 NNSHIIMDDLIDDG

-540 RFNPAVGVNYQINNE
+540 RFNPAVGLNYEINNE

-607 LYNTDSVSAIATLFS
+607 QYNTDSVAAIATVFS
-622 TKTIDDIIFQQAGST
+622 TKTVDDIIFQQAGST
-637 SSEGYFVNIDKIQR
+637 SSEGYFVNIDKVQR

-658 SVAFEELYIGTS
+658 SVAFEDIYIGTS

-690 LGANRQVTPGDIIP
+690 LGANRQVTPGDVIP
-704 GQPQHQIKLHAD
+704 GQPQHQIKLHTD
-716 WTISQQMSVGAE
+716 WTINQQMSVGAE

-760 QINSQLSLSGKVN
+760 QINSQLNLSAKVN

-789 DEVLEGFYPDVDEP
+789 DEVLEDFYPDVEEP

>member
-1 MKFLLIN
+1 M
-8 FNVIIIPN
+8 
-16 TSQKG
+16 
-21 IFPIVKLSTVRLIFN
+21 R
-36 LRKHSDYKE
+36 R
-45 NLYLGRLM
+45 
-53 NKIITLTGIL
+53 IITLASLL
-63 CTLPVLADDIE
+63 CAVTVSADGIE

-82 PLSSNISADANVI
+82 PLSSNISTDANII
-95 GSAQIITTEDISRAQ
+95 GSAQVITTEDISRAQ

-229 EQYSVQSGGNN
+229 QQYSVQSGGNN
-240 GDWGYYFIA
+240 GNWGYYFIA

-267 ALASLSYKDD
+267 ALASFSYKDD
-277 KNFVE
+277 RNFVE

-288 DNEMTGNGAV
+288 DNEMTGNGAA
-298 PEELMAIEGR
+298 PEELIAIEGR

-325 SISSDSIINENL
+325 SIASDSIITDNL

-342 GYYRQNEINSLNGDD
+342 AYYRQNEINALNGDD
-357 SDYEECDFDGET
+357 SDYEECNFDFGFGLKET
-369 LCEEDEED
+369 LCEEDED
-377 ASLTPVDFVGF
+377 DGSLTPVDFVGY
-388 AEGTPFSDITDT
+388 AEDTPFSNIST
-400 IDPDDV
+400 IDPDEV

-431 FDNFEQEFV
+431 FDNYDQEII

-450 NFNSNTQFGILN
+450 NFKSNTQFGILN

-469 RSVSSTGIFDSES
+469 RSVSPTGVFDSES
-482 QVRLDVTTEQQYIF
+482 QVRLDVTTEQQYMF
-496 ASYSMAFEQGI
+496 ASYSMAFEHGL

-540 RFNPAVGVNYQINNE
+540 RFNPAIGLNYEINNE
-555 FTAKLSYSES
+555 ITAKVSYSES

-607 LYNTDSVSAIATLFS
+607 QYNTPSVAAIATVFS
-622 TKTIDDIIFQQAGST
+622 TKTVDDIIFQQAGST
-637 SSEGYFVNIDKIQR
+637 SSEGYFVNIDKVQR
-651 QGVELAY
+651 QGLELAY
-658 SVAFEELYIGTS
+658 SVAFEDINLGTS

-690 LGANRQVTPGDIIP
+690 LGANRQVTPGDVIP

-716 WTISQQMSVGAE
+716 WTINQQMSVGAE

-743 ENKKIPSYSFV
+743 ENKKIPSYSFI
-754 NAYFSY
+754 NAYISY
-760 QINSQLSLSGKVN
+760 QINSQLNLSAKVD

-789 DEVLEGFYPDVDEP
+789 DEVLEDFYPDVEEP